1 MRKFLIY
8 LALEITI
15 ISLCV
20 VALGN
25 IPLILNGPGRYFST
39 PEAVVENYWQGV
51 KSQNQFQQAISLKD
65 IRLIDLSACVK
76 EMWSCPVSVDSIK
89 IVSIKPVFSNS
100 ISAKPVS
107 ENIKIA
113 QIKYRVFL
121 ASGKGKSFGSG
132 DLVIFDPYFG
142 WRILAPSN

>member
-8 LALEITI
+8 LALEFAIV
-15 ISLCV
+15 LLGFA
-20 VALGN
+20 ALGN

-39 PEAVVENYWQGV
+39 PEIVVENYWQGV
-51 KSQNQFQQAISLKD
+51 KSQNLLQQAISLKD
-65 IRLIDLSACVK
+65 IRLMDIYACAQQMMPSSV
-76 EMWSCPVSVDSIK
+76 VVDSIRM
-89 IVSIKPVFSNS
+89 VSSEPVT
-100 ISAKPVS
+100 
-107 ENIKIA
+107 ENIVK
-113 QIKYRVFL
+113 IKYRVFL